1 MTDKDEIR
9 RLNGRIESMRFQI
22 KQLNDY
28 KEENIRLKKGYS
40 SARED
45 IQNLKKDN
53 NNVENQIS
61 HVFNSFKNLINKK
74 GKAYLKIK
82 TSYNKDL
89 LERMRT
95 DNKYFEEQLAVF
107 DKKAKDLLD
116 DLYSKVKQYCSSL
129 SSGGSSGAT
138 QDNNMVDIEAIKFN
152 LNNVLNELNLIF
164 NEIQNIL
171 TLSSQ
176 FIAEEDEETLRNIN
190 MIEIII
196 EEVDRLLRFVPNNEM
211 IRNGILGRLGINP
224 GNYPINTPTI
234 RIILTNMQEV
244 KRKRQTQL
252 RSILDEIKAKSNKI
266 LTKKANIENEIKK
279 ANDQIS
285 NDPNKKNS
293 NSRNGESL
301 NLENLFLTA
310 NQTSQKNIKDFEDN
324 VVDKL
329 KKEIDDYSKK
339 VQDEQTTME
348 DTVSK
353 IKEQFL
359 KRWVKI
365 KETGCE
371 HIFTNIKNESHIHFE
386 PKLSNYQEKT
396 RDIIKV
402 LKEKFLSPEC
412 IIIKQGLL
420 HCTDTIN
427 KIKNDITPVKCVIPI
442 GRKNNYLEDLNEL
455 LVKNLPFIYYGNDE
469 TINNVYYNIEN
480 SIKRITGVD
489 IFEIIFPILIVHYN
503 DYSEFEKD
511 INYIEKLIISC
522 LKKKVSFL
530 FFFNIA
536 NTKDLKPINK
546 KINTFIEK
554 SSTIQT
560 ALKESGYQITESLG
574 CNMGTIE
581 GGAKIEMEKLTDF
594 KKDIRCKIDKNALKN
609 EYFEKMFDVYNT
621 HPISNDLLSIKNAQD
636 EVTSR
641 HRLVGSIM
649 DYSLLSVNLDKK
661 PKTRQLKEKEE
672 ITLNAKVE
680 EIVDNLF
687 EKEIL
692 KDYKDFIDSLIRK
705 KSFDLYL
712 EREKIMADFD
722 IQYDTSLL
730 TEEMDGEQTK
740 SLICKEIETII
751 EKKYKKDSLKFIG
764 KFIWT
769 SFFERYCSK
778 FYKLLEQDFKIPED
792 FDQYLV
798 ESLNA

>member
-82 TSYNKDL
+82 SSYNKDL

-116 DLYSKVKQYCSSL
+116 DLYSKVKQFCSSL

-224 GNYPINTPTI
+224 GNYPINTPII

-266 LTKKANIENEIKK
+266 LTKKAHIENEIKK

>member
-82 TSYNKDL
+82 SSYNKDL
-89 LERMRT
+89 LERMRK

-116 DLYSKVKQYCSSL
+116 DLYSKVKQFCSSL

-266 LTKKANIENEIKK
+266 LTKKAHIENEIKK

>member
-82 TSYNKDL
+82 SSYNKDL

-266 LTKKANIENEIKK
+266 LTKKAHIENEIKK

>member
-9 RLNGRIESMRFQI
+9 RLNGRIESMRYQI

-28 KEENIRLKKGYS
+28 KEENIRLQKGYS

-53 NNVENQIS
+53 DKVETQIS
-61 HVFNSFKNLINKK
+61 YVFNSFKNLINKK
-74 GKAYLKIK
+74 GKEYLKIK
-82 TSYNKDL
+82 SSYNRDM

-95 DNKYFEEQLAVF
+95 DNKYFEEQLAVI
-107 DKKAKDLLD
+107 DKKAKNLLD

-129 SSGGSSGAT
+129 SSGSSDAA

-152 LNNVLNELNLIF
+152 LNNILNEFSLIF

-196 EEVDRLLRFVPNNEM
+196 QEVDRLLRFVPNNEM
-211 IRNGILGRLGINP
+211 IRNGILGQLGINP

-234 RIILTNMQEV
+234 RIILTNLQEV

-252 RSILDEIKAKSNKI
+252 RSILDEIKIKSSLI
-266 LTKKANIENEIKK
+266 LTKKADIENEIKK
-279 ANDQIS
+279 AMDQIS

-293 NSRNGESL
+293 NNRNGESL

-310 NQTSQKNIKDFEDN
+310 NQTSKKNIKDFGDS
-324 VVDKL
+324 VIGKL
-329 KKEIDDYSKK
+329 KKEIADYTQK
-339 VQDEQTTME
+339 VKTEEKEME
-348 DTVSK
+348 DIVSK

-359 KRWVKI
+359 KQWIKI
-365 KETGCE
+365 KDTGCE

-396 RDIIKV
+396 KDIIKV

-412 IIIKQGLL
+412 IIIKQALL
-420 HCTDTIN
+420 HCTDTID
-427 KIKNDITPVKCVIPI
+427 KIKKDITPVKCVIPI
-442 GRKNNYLEDLNEL
+442 GKKNNYLENLNEL

-469 TINNVYYNIEN
+469 TINSVYNDTEY
-480 SIKRITGVD
+480 SIKRITGVNN
-489 IFEIIFPILIVHYN
+489 FEIIFPILIIHYN
-503 DYSEFEKD
+503 DYSEFEND
-511 INYIEKLIISC
+511 IYYIEKLIVNC

-530 FFFNIA
+530 FFFDIA
-536 NTKDLKPINK
+536 NIKDLKPINK
-546 KINTFIEK
+546 KINTYIEK
-554 SSTIQT
+554 SSIIQT
-560 ALKESGYQITESLG
+560 TLKESGYQITDSLG

-581 GGAKIEMEKLTDF
+581 SAAKIEMEKLTDF
-594 KKDIRCKIDKNALKN
+594 KKDIRCKIDKPALKI

-680 EIVDNLF
+680 EIIDNLF
-687 EKEIL
+687 ENVIM

-722 IQYDTSLL
+722 IQYNTSLL

-778 FYKLLEQDFKIPED
+778 FYKLFEQDFRIPED

-798 ESLNA
+798 ESLNV

>member
-1 MTDKDEIR
+1 
-9 RLNGRIESMRFQI
+9 
-22 KQLNDY
+22 
-28 KEENIRLKKGYS
+28 
-40 SARED
+40 
-45 IQNLKKDN
+45 
-53 NNVENQIS
+53 
-61 HVFNSFKNLINKK
+61 
-74 GKAYLKIK
+74 
-82 TSYNKDL
+82 
-89 LERMRT
+89 
-95 DNKYFEEQLAVF
+95 
-107 DKKAKDLLD
+107 
-116 DLYSKVKQYCSSL
+116 
-129 SSGGSSGAT
+129 
-138 QDNNMVDIEAIKFN
+138 
-152 LNNVLNELNLIF
+152 
-164 NEIQNIL
+164 
-171 TLSSQ
+171 
-176 FIAEEDEETLRNIN
+176 
-190 MIEIII
+190 
-196 EEVDRLLRFVPNNEM
+196 
-211 IRNGILGRLGINP
+211 
-224 GNYPINTPTI
+224 
-234 RIILTNMQEV
+234 
-244 KRKRQTQL
+244 
-252 RSILDEIKAKSNKI
+252 
-266 LTKKANIENEIKK
+266 
-279 ANDQIS
+279 
-285 NDPNKKNS
+285 
-293 NSRNGESL
+293 
-301 NLENLFLTA
+301 
-310 NQTSQKNIKDFEDN
+310 
-324 VVDKL
+324 
-329 KKEIDDYSKK
+329 
-339 VQDEQTTME
+339 ME